1 MWDSIPGLQDHTPGY
16 RWRQTAA
23 PPGLPPVLF
32 LKGWERQKEEG
43 PGKKEGE
50 KIYEKMKEKRNRLRK
65 SRKQEAGSLSSFPN
79 QEEVKC

>member
-1 MWDSIPGLQDHTPGY
+1 MGLNTRSPGSHPRLQVAPNCCTTG
-16 RWRQTAA
+16 AA
-23 PPGLPPVLF
+23 PSALF
-32 LKGWERQKEEG
+32 KRMGKTEEEG